1 MRELIRFA
9 PIQVEPTT
17 TQIVMLVL
25 NYTACV
31 PVLIAVGVF
40 SLFHLWSVVTNTT
53 TIESW
58 EKDRAVSLKR
68 RGKIREAGRLLAFP
82 RSRLSSLMYFRHS
95 VSLPVPSRLCAKRT
109 GGVGR
114 ESLVVDVAAADA
126 WQWFELPSRNRHK

>member
-1 MRELIRFA
+1 
-9 PIQVEPTT
+9 
-17 TQIVMLVL
+17 MLVL

-82 RSRLSSLMYFRHS
+82 RSQLPSLMYIRHAVS
-95 VSLPVPSRLCAKRT
+95 VPVSSRLCAKRA

-114 ESLVVDVAAADA
+114 ESLVVDVAAANA
-126 WQWFELPSRNRHK
+126 GRWSELPSRSRHK

>member
-1 MRELIRFA
+1 MITTRALSAMNRF
-9 PIQVEPTT
+9 VEPTT

-68 RGKIREAGRLLAFP
+68 RGKIREYRYPYHLGYVRNVQTVLGENPLWWMWPQPTPGDGLSFP
-82 RSRLSSLMYFRHS
+82 
-95 VSLPVPSRLCAKRT
+95 
-109 GGVGR
+109 
-114 ESLVVDVAAADA
+114 VAIGTSPA
-126 WQWFELPSRNRHK
+126 